1 MSPLKGGPTRRFV
14 PTDESFPCNSSAT
27 KAADGM
33 IVASSDGVELRAEQA
48 IVGYKAAQ
56 EVALTVTGKLK
67 KTPARSELEAW
78 GDFLYGFGGGDYWV
92 DFEVD

>member
-1 MSPLKGGPTRRFV
+1 
-14 PTDESFPCNSSAT
+14 
-27 KAADGM
+27 M
-33 IVASSDGVELRAEQA
+33 IVASSDGGELRAEQA